1 MDDSQRLLE
10 MSKELD
16 MPIQVSA
23 TDGAIR
29 RMAERVEKVRLDTVV
44 MGDSPGGC
52 GGVPGGWGN

>member
-1 MDDSQRLLE
+1 MNDSQRLLE

-29 RMAERVEKVRLDTVV
+29 RMAERVERIRLDAVV
-44 MGDSPGGC
+44 VEETAGGC